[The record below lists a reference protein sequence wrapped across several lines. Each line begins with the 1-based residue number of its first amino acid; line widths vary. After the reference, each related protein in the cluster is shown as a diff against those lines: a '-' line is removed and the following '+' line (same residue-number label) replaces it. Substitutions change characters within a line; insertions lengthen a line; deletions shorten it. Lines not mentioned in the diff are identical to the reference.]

1 MDLSAFKDT
10 RFVCMGGSA
19 VRAETFA
26 EDLRKRFT
34 PDVQGPPQPIGK
46 TERYSVFKIGPII
59 SASHG
64 IGMPSMLIL
73 LHELTKLL
81 HYAGAKDVMF
91 VRIGTCG
98 GLGVEPGTCAVTT
111 AGVMGTLEPVYEAI
125 ELGERRRY
133 GANLDAALADELLAA
148 AKDIDVPAVKGQTLG
163 TDGFYEAQGRLD
175 GALNTWYTEE
185 DKLKFLKKAYKAGVR
200 NVEMEAAAFG
210 AFTQRAGVRATMVC
224 AVLVNRLGPNGDQIT
239 STPEQLG
246 EFSLNAQRV
255 VAQWMEKALQQT
267 SKGAKRGRDE

>member
-91 VRIGTCG
+91 VRI
-98 GLGVEPGTCAVTT
+98 GTCAVTT